1 MPVIKRYPNRKLYDT
16 EAKKYIT
23 LEGIAQLIRQ
33 GDEVIVIDHTT
44 DEDLTAVTLTQIIF
58 EQEKKKGGFLP
69 QSVLTEL
76 VRAGGD
82 TMNTLRRTLT
92 VPLDLFK
99 QVDEEIEKRLNQ
111 LVERGELA
119 TEEAR
124 RLGDK
129 LLSSS
134 ASEEETAATPV
145 PPQPQ
150 DRILNIRGIPSRDEV
165 EDLTQQIDTLS
176 ARLDTLIQQQAA
188 RQPAEPNT
196 SQNPTHPSDSD

>member
-23 LEGIAQLIRQ
+23 LDGIAQLIRQ

-92 VPLDLFK
+92 MPLDLFK

-129 LLSSS
+129 LLSS
-134 ASEEETAATPV
+134 AAKSEKEAEAA
-145 PPQPQ
+145 PPPPRE
-150 DRILNIRGIPSRDEV
+150 RILNVRGIPSRDEV
-165 EDLTQQIDTLS
+165 EDLTRQIDTLS
-176 ARLDTLIQQQAA
+176 ARLDTLIQRQAT
-188 RQPAEPNT
+188 RQPAEST
-196 SQNPTHPSDSD
+196 PSDSD